1 MYHIG
6 ALKAAQAFCADVSER
21 NFCRKNLF
29 SNYLKMKWDQGKM
42 SLGEPPGFLLSW
54 WCVFW
59 DLYSAAPERREQ
71 HPHSEEAK
79 AFHDYVINS
88 FFFE

>member
-1 MYHIG
+1 
-6 ALKAAQAFCADVSER
+6 
-21 NFCRKNLF
+21 
-29 SNYLKMKWDQGKM
+29 MKWEPNKM

-59 DLYSAAPERREQ
+59 DLYSAAPERRDQ

-79 AFHDYVINS
+79 A
-88 FFFE
+88 